1 MGGKQSGQLIVA
13 RMRRGEAMSV
23 VVIAR
28 LSRERT
34 ACAVGSRS
42 GDRRIRRHLMIRTP
56 IANADLR

>member
-1 MGGKQSGQLIVA
+1 
-13 RMRRGEAMSV
+13 MSV

-42 GDRRIRRHLMIRTP
+42 GDRRIRWHLMIRTP
-56 IANADLR
+56 IVNADPR